1 MKGMGQMNKKLGI
14 ALVSMLLFIIGVS
27 SLITHSL
34 SPYKQARAE
43 TIELAKRRADLTE
56 AEDFYWYNGDETF
69 FTVTGKN
76 SEGSSIIVVVQQDGG
91 AIEVF
96 NQDEVVTK
104 HEVIVATDNRENPKK
119 ILEAR
124 IGMHKD
130 QPVWEVSFQLEND
143 QTGYSFFSLTSG
155 EWIQTIKNI

>member
-1 MKGMGQMNKKLGI
+1 MSSMKRILI
-14 ALVSMLLFIIGVS
+14 TALVTMSLFIIGVTT
-27 SLITHSL
+27 LITHSL

-43 TIELAKRRADLTE
+43 TIALAERRADLAE
-56 AEDFYWYNGDETF
+56 ADDFYWYNGDETF

-124 IGMHKD
+124 IGMHKE
-130 QPVWEVSFQLEND
+130 QPVW
-143 QTGYSFFSLTSG
+143 
-155 EWIQTIKNI
+155 